1 MEVGRATKEAT
12 LGTNGARADTVVSIF
27 SIRVLRSSTDFWRSP
42 WRLKNLSNLI
52 PGCYVRGW
60 MGLNWREERGAGCNR
75 GELQG
80 EVRDLGELVPSETS
94 PITERRQG
102 KTERRDWETR

>member
-27 SIRVLRSSTDFWRSP
+27 SIRVLRSSTDFWRSSMAVEEP
-42 WRLKNLSNLI
+42 EQSD
-52 PGCYVRGW
+52 
-60 MGLNWREERGAGCNR
+60 MGLSWREERGAGCNR

-80 EVRDLGELVPSETS
+80 EVRDLGELAPSETS

>member
-1 MEVGRATKEAT
+1 MQHKAVIGTVGVI
-12 LGTNGARADTVVSIF
+12 LQ
-27 SIRVLRSSTDFWRSP
+27 LR
-42 WRLKNLSNLI
+42 
-52 PGCYVRGW
+52 CYVRGW

-80 EVRDLGELVPSETS
+80 EVRDLGELAPSETS

>member
-1 MEVGRATKEAT
+1 MET
-12 LGTNGARADTVVSIF
+12 S
-27 SIRVLRSSTDFWRSP
+27 
-42 WRLKNLSNLI
+42 
-52 PGCYVRGW
+52 CYGRGW
-60 MGLNWREERGAGCNR
+60 MGLSWREERGAGCNR

-80 EVRDLGELVPSETS
+80 EVRDLGELAPSETS

>member
-1 MEVGRATKEAT
+1 MQHKAVIGTVGVI
-12 LGTNGARADTVVSIF
+12 LQ
-27 SIRVLRSSTDFWRSP
+27 LR
-42 WRLKNLSNLI
+42 
-52 PGCYVRGW
+52 CYVRGW

-80 EVRDLGELVPSETS
+80 EVRDLVELASSETS

>member
-1 MEVGRATKEAT
+1 MQHKAVIGTVGVI
-12 LGTNGARADTVVSIF
+12 LQ
-27 SIRVLRSSTDFWRSP
+27 LRF
-42 WRLKNLSNLI
+42 
-52 PGCYVRGW
+52 YVRGW

-80 EVRDLGELVPSETS
+80 EVRDLGELAPSETS

>member
-1 MEVGRATKEAT
+1 LQHKAVIGTVGVI
-12 LGTNGARADTVVSIF
+12 LQ
-27 SIRVLRSSTDFWRSP
+27 LR
-42 WRLKNLSNLI
+42 
-52 PGCYVRGW
+52 CYVRGW

-80 EVRDLGELVPSETS
+80 EVRDLVELASSETS

>member
-1 MEVGRATKEAT
+1 MQHKAVIGTVGVI
-12 LGTNGARADTVVSIF
+12 LQ
-27 SIRVLRSSTDFWRSP
+27 LR
-42 WRLKNLSNLI
+42 
-52 PGCYVRGW
+52 CYVRGW